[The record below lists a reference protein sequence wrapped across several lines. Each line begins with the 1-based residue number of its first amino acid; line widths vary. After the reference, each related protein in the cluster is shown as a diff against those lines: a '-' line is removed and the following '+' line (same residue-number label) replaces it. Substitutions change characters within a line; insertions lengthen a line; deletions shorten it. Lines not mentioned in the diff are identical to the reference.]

1 MHFLIILIAIAV
13 LESNGQ
19 LAFIQRD
26 IWVRKWH
33 GALAKLSNTKL
44 SNTKLSS
51 SKLSSLENSSL
62 LIVLA
67 YVLVP
72 VILLQ
77 LVLWYLGS
85 GILVFL
91 VELSVLLYCLGRG
104 DLSAQ
109 IDVLQAAFHDAAV
122 FNIGHRAASADS
134 AKGLF
139 RELAATLPYR
149 LFERSFV
156 VVFWFF
162 FLGAPLAL
170 AYRLLALH
178 RDMQLGAAAL
188 QVEQDKEQNEE
199 LDEGQNEELDKELE
213 QMQGSEEDTAEPIET
228 VTANNANNLLWYL
241 EWIPVRFLALTL
253 GLMGDF
259 SKATAPLKELVF
271 CPKTS
276 TADVLRLCVL
286 GALNNQSANAEE
298 TTKET
303 AEETAEETTKETAE
317 ETAALSQV
325 ADIVALFRRSM
336 TGWLVAIALL
346 VLTS

>member
-1 MHFLIILIAIAV
+1 VHFLIILIAVAV

-33 GALAKLSNTKL
+33 GALTKL
-44 SNTKLSS
+44 SA
-51 SKLSSLENSSL
+51 LENSSL

-72 VILLQ
+72 VIILQ

-91 VELSVLLYCLGRG
+91 VELGVLLYCLGRG

-109 IDVLQAAFHDAAV
+109 IDVLQSDIQRSDLQAAFHDAAV

-134 AKGLF
+134 AAGLF

-178 RDMQLGAAAL
+178 GDMQLGAAAV
-188 QVEQDKEQNEE
+188 QVEQDEEQDKDKDK
-199 LDEGQNEELDKELE
+199 DEQQE
-213 QMQGSEEDTAEPIET
+213 QQEQGSEEDTAELVET
-228 VTANNANNLLWYL
+228 VTANDANKLLWYL

-298 TTKET
+298 TT
-303 AEETAEETTKETAE
+303 EETTE

>member
-26 IWVRKWH
+26 LWVQKWH
-33 GALAKLSNTKL
+33 RALTKL
-44 SNTKLSS
+44 PALK
-51 SKLSSLENSSL
+51 NSGL
-62 LIVLA
+62 LKVA
-67 YVLVP
+67 VYVLVP
-72 VILLQ
+72 VIALQ

-85 GILVFL
+85 GGNGILVFL
-91 VELSVLLYCLGRG
+91 LELGVLLYCLGRG

-109 IDVLQAAFHDAAV
+109 IAVLESDIQRSDLQAAFHDAAV
-122 FNIGHRAASADS
+122 FNIGHRAVSADS
-134 AKGLF
+134 AEGLF

-178 RDMQLGAAAL
+178 GDMQLGETEVL
-188 QVEQDKEQNEE
+188 
-199 LDEGQNEELDKELE
+199 LDEDQAGDEDIAEALE
-213 QMQGSEEDTAEPIET
+213 AAVPNQ
-228 VTANNANNLLWYL
+228 ANKLLWYL

-259 SKATAPLKELVF
+259 SQAISPLKELVF

-286 GALNNQSANAEE
+286 GALNRQSSGVSQEPDVASSD
-298 TTKET
+298 TV
-303 AEETAEETTKETAE
+303 
-317 ETAALSQV
+317 ALAQV
-325 ADIVALFRRSM
+325 GEIVALFRRSM
-336 TGWLVAIALL
+336 TGWLVVIALL

>member
-1 MHFLIILIAIAV
+1 VHFLIILIAIAV

-26 IWVRKWH
+26 LWVQKWH
-33 GALAKLSNTKL
+33 RALAKLPALK
-44 SNTKLSS
+44 
-51 SKLSSLENSSL
+51 NSGL
-62 LIVLA
+62 LKVA
-67 YVLVP
+67 VYVLVP
-72 VILLQ
+72 VIALQ

-85 GILVFL
+85 GGNGILVFL
-91 VELSVLLYCLGRG
+91 LELGVLLYCLGRG

-109 IDVLQAAFHDAAV
+109 IAVLESDIQRSDLQAAFHDAAV
-122 FNIGHRAASADS
+122 FNIGHRAVSADS
-134 AKGLF
+134 AEGLF

-178 RDMQLGAAAL
+178 GDMQL
-188 QVEQDKEQNEE
+188 EE
-199 LDEGQNEELDKELE
+199 TEVLLDEDQAGDEDIAEALE
-213 QMQGSEEDTAEPIET
+213 AAVPNQ
-228 VTANNANNLLWYL
+228 ANKLLWYL

-259 SKATAPLKELVF
+259 SQAISPLKELVF

-286 GALNNQSANAEE
+286 GALNRQSSGVSQEVSQEPDVASSD
-298 TTKET
+298 TV
-303 AEETAEETTKETAE
+303 
-317 ETAALSQV
+317 ALAQV
-325 ADIVALFRRSM
+325 GEIVALFRRSM
-336 TGWLVAIALL
+336 TGWLVVIALL

>member
-26 IWVRKWH
+26 LWVQKWH
-33 GALAKLSNTKL
+33 RALAKLPALK
-44 SNTKLSS
+44 
-51 SKLSSLENSSL
+51 NSGL
-62 LIVLA
+62 LKVA
-67 YVLVP
+67 VYVLVP
-72 VILLQ
+72 VIALQ

-85 GILVFL
+85 GGNGILVFL
-91 VELSVLLYCLGRG
+91 LELGVLLYCLGRG

-109 IDVLQAAFHDAAV
+109 IAVLESDIQRSDLQAAFHDAAV
-122 FNIGHRAASADS
+122 FNIGHRAVSADS
-134 AKGLF
+134 AEGLF

-178 RDMQLGAAAL
+178 GDMQLGETEVL
-188 QVEQDKEQNEE
+188 
-199 LDEGQNEELDKELE
+199 LDEDQAGDEDIAEALE
-213 QMQGSEEDTAEPIET
+213 AAVPNQ
-228 VTANNANNLLWYL
+228 ANKLLWYL
-241 EWIPVRFLALTL
+241 EWVPVRFLALTL

-259 SKATAPLKELVF
+259 SQAISPLKELVF

-286 GALNNQSANAEE
+286 GALNRQSSGVSQEVSQEPDVASSD
-298 TTKET
+298 TV
-303 AEETAEETTKETAE
+303 
-317 ETAALSQV
+317 ALAQV
-325 ADIVALFRRSM
+325 GEIVALFRRSM
-336 TGWLVAIALL
+336 TGWLVVIALL

>member
-1 MHFLIILIAIAV
+1 VHFLIILIAIAV

-26 IWVRKWH
+26 LWVQKWH
-33 GALAKLSNTKL
+33 RALAKLPAL
-44 SNTKLSS
+44 R
-51 SKLSSLENSSL
+51 NSGL
-62 LIVLA
+62 LKVA
-67 YVLVP
+67 VYVLVP
-72 VILLQ
+72 VIALQ
-77 LVLWYLGS
+77 LVLEYLGS
-85 GILVFL
+85 GDNGILVFL
-91 VELSVLLYCLGRG
+91 LELGVLLYCLGRG

-109 IDVLQAAFHDAAV
+109 IAVLESDIQRSDLQAAFHDAAV
-122 FNIGHRAASADS
+122 FNMGHRAVSADS
-134 AKGLF
+134 AEGLF

-178 RDMQLGAAAL
+178 GDMQLEAAEVL
-188 QVEQDKEQNEE
+188 
-199 LDEGQNEELDKELE
+199 LDEEQTGDEDIAEVLE
-213 QMQGSEEDTAEPIET
+213 AAVPNP
-228 VTANNANNLLWYL
+228 ANKLLWYL

-259 SKATAPLKELVF
+259 SQAITPLKELVF

-286 GALNNQSANAEE
+286 GALNRQSSEVSEDGDVVSND
-298 TTKET
+298 
-303 AEETAEETTKETAE
+303 
-317 ETAALSQV
+317 TAALAQV
-325 ADIVALFRRSM
+325 GEIVALFRRSM

>member
-26 IWVRKWH
+26 LWVQKWH
-33 GALAKLSNTKL
+33 RALAKLPALK
-44 SNTKLSS
+44 
-51 SKLSSLENSSL
+51 NSRL
-62 LIVLA
+62 LKVA
-67 YVLVP
+67 VYVLVP
-72 VILLQ
+72 VIALQ

-85 GILVFL
+85 GGNGILVFL
-91 VELSVLLYCLGRG
+91 LELGVLLYCLGRG

-109 IDVLQAAFHDAAV
+109 IAVLESDIQRSDLQAAFHDAAV
-122 FNIGHRAASADS
+122 FNIGHRAVSADS
-134 AKGLF
+134 AEGLF

-178 RDMQLGAAAL
+178 GDMQLGETEVL
-188 QVEQDKEQNEE
+188 
-199 LDEGQNEELDKELE
+199 LDEDQAGDEDIAEALE
-213 QMQGSEEDTAEPIET
+213 AAVPNQ
-228 VTANNANNLLWYL
+228 ANKLLWYL

-259 SKATAPLKELVF
+259 SQAISPLKELVF

-286 GALNNQSANAEE
+286 GALNRQSSGVSQEVSQEPDVASSD
-298 TTKET
+298 TV
-303 AEETAEETTKETAE
+303 
-317 ETAALSQV
+317 ALAQV
-325 ADIVALFRRSM
+325 GEIVALFRRSM
-336 TGWLVAIALL
+336 TGWLVVIALL

>member
-26 IWVRKWH
+26 IWVQKWH
-33 GALAKLSNTKL
+33 GALAKLS
-44 SNTKLSS
+44 S
-51 SKLSSLENSSL
+51 SKLPALDNNPRL
-62 LIVLA
+62 KVA
-67 YVLVP
+67 VYVLVP
-72 VILLQ
+72 VAVLQ

-91 VELSVLLYCLGRG
+91 LELAVLLYCLGRG

-109 IDVLQAAFHDAAV
+109 ISVLQSDIQRHDLQAAFHDAAV
-122 FNIGHRAASADS
+122 FNIGHRAVSADN
-134 AKGLF
+134 AAGLF

-178 RDMQLGAAAL
+178 GDMQLESADV
-188 QVEQDKEQNEE
+188 QVYQDQDQDQEE
-199 LDEGQNEELDKELE
+199 
-213 QMQGSEEDTAEPIET
+213 QGSEEEAVET
-228 VTANNANNLLWYL
+228 LEQAAPDEANNLLWYL
-241 EWIPVRFLALTL
+241 EWIPVRALALTL

-286 GALNNQSANAEE
+286 GALNNQPAEA
-298 TTKET
+298 TGATET
-303 AEETAEETTKETAE
+303 AEPAETIEPNEVD

>member
-1 MHFLIILIAIAV
+1 VHFLIILIAVAV

-33 GALAKLSNTKL
+33 GALAKLS
-44 SNTKLSS
+44 
-51 SKLSSLENSSL
+51 SLENSSL

-72 VILLQ
+72 VIILQ

-91 VELSVLLYCLGRG
+91 VELGVLLYCLGRG

-109 IDVLQAAFHDAAV
+109 IDVLQSDIQRSDLQAAFHDAAV

-134 AKGLF
+134 AAGLF

-178 RDMQLGAAAL
+178 GDMQLGAAAV
-188 QVEQDKEQNEE
+188 QVEQE
-199 LDEGQNEELDKELE
+199 
-213 QMQGSEEDTAEPIET
+213 QGSEEDTAELVET
-228 VTANNANNLLWYL
+228 VTANDANKLLWYL

-298 TTKET
+298 TT
-303 AEETAEETTKETAE
+303 EETTE

>member
-1 MHFLIILIAIAV
+1 VHFLIILIAVAV

-33 GALAKLSNTKL
+33 GALAKLS
-44 SNTKLSS
+44 
-51 SKLSSLENSSL
+51 SLENSSL

-72 VILLQ
+72 VIILQ

-91 VELSVLLYCLGRG
+91 VELGVLLYCLGRG

-109 IDVLQAAFHDAAV
+109 IDVLQSDIQRSDLQAAFHDAAV

-134 AKGLF
+134 AAGLF

-178 RDMQLGAAAL
+178 GDMQLGAAAV
-188 QVEQDKEQNEE
+188 QVEQE
-199 LDEGQNEELDKELE
+199 
-213 QMQGSEEDTAEPIET
+213 QGSEEDTAELVET
-228 VTANNANNLLWYL
+228 VTANDANKLLWYL

-298 TTKET
+298 TT
-303 AEETAEETTKETAE
+303 E

>member
-1 MHFLIILIAIAV
+1 MHFLIILIAVAV

-33 GALAKLSNTKL
+33 GALAKLS
-44 SNTKLSS
+44 
-51 SKLSSLENSSL
+51 SLENSSL

-72 VILLQ
+72 VIILQ

-91 VELSVLLYCLGRG
+91 VELGVLLYCLGRG

-109 IDVLQAAFHDAAV
+109 IDVLQSDIQRSDLQAAFHDAAV

-134 AKGLF
+134 AAGLF

-178 RDMQLGAAAL
+178 GDMQLGAAAV
-188 QVEQDKEQNEE
+188 QVEQDEEQDKDK
-199 LDEGQNEELDKELE
+199 DEQQE
-213 QMQGSEEDTAEPIET
+213 QGSEEDTAELVET
-228 VTANNANNLLWYL
+228 VTANDANKLLWYL

-298 TTKET
+298 TT
-303 AEETAEETTKETAE
+303 E

>member
-1 MHFLIILIAIAV
+1 VHFLIILIAIAV

-26 IWVRKWH
+26 IWVQKWH
-33 GALAKLSNTKL
+33 GALAKLL
-44 SNTKLSS
+44 SSTLLS
-51 SKLSSLENSSL
+51 SKLPSLENNSTL
-62 LIVLA
+62 NVLA
-67 YVLVP
+67 FVLIP
-72 VILLQ
+72 VVVLQ

-91 VELSVLLYCLGRG
+91 VELAVLLYCLGRG

-109 IDVLQAAFHDAAV
+109 IGVLQSDIQRNDLQAAFHDAAV
-122 FNIGHRAASADS
+122 FNIGHRAVSADNAS
-134 AKGLF
+134 GLF
-139 RELAATLPYR
+139 RELAASLPYR
-149 LFERSFV
+149 MFERSFV

-162 FLGAPLAL
+162 FLGAPVAL

-178 RDMQLGAAAL
+178 GDMQL
-188 QVEQDKEQNEE
+188 QVADIQTEQEQEE
-199 LDEGQNEELDKELE
+199 
-213 QMQGSEEDTAEPIET
+213 QGSEDDSIEMFKQAT
-228 VTANNANNLLWYL
+228 SDEANKLLWYL
-241 EWIPVRFLALTL
+241 EWIPVRALALTL

-276 TADVLRLCVL
+276 TADVLRRCVL
-286 GALNNQSANAEE
+286 GALNIQSRNEAESS
-298 TTKET
+298 
-303 AEETAEETTKETAE
+303 AEVDQALD
-317 ETAALSQV
+317 ETAALAQV

>member
-26 IWVRKWH
+26 IWVQKWH
-33 GALAKLSNTKL
+33 GALAKLL
-44 SNTKLSS
+44 SSTLLS
-51 SKLSSLENSSL
+51 SKLPSLENNSTL
-62 LIVLA
+62 NVLA
-67 YVLVP
+67 FVLIP
-72 VILLQ
+72 VVVLQ

-91 VELSVLLYCLGRG
+91 VELAVLLYCLGRG

-109 IDVLQAAFHDAAV
+109 IGVLQSDIQRNDLQAAFHDAAV
-122 FNIGHRAASADS
+122 FNIGHRAVSADNAS
-134 AKGLF
+134 GLF
-139 RELAATLPYR
+139 RELAASLPYR
-149 LFERSFV
+149 MFERSFV

-162 FLGAPLAL
+162 FLGAPVAL

-178 RDMQLGAAAL
+178 GDMQL
-188 QVEQDKEQNEE
+188 QVADIQAEQEQEE
-199 LDEGQNEELDKELE
+199 
-213 QMQGSEEDTAEPIET
+213 QGSEDDSIEMFKQAT
-228 VTANNANNLLWYL
+228 SDEANKLLWYL
-241 EWIPVRFLALTL
+241 EWIPVRALALTL

-276 TADVLRLCVL
+276 TADVLRRCVL
-286 GALNNQSANAEE
+286 GALNIQSRNEAESS
-298 TTKET
+298 
-303 AEETAEETTKETAE
+303 AEVDQALD
-317 ETAALSQV
+317 ETAALAQV

>member
-26 IWVRKWH
+26 IWVQKWH
-33 GALAKLSNTKL
+33 GALAKLSSSKFL
-44 SNTKLSS
+44 S
-51 SKLSSLENSSL
+51 SKLPRLENNSKL
-62 LIVLA
+62 KVLA
-67 YVLVP
+67 FVLVP
-72 VILLQ
+72 VVVLQ

-91 VELSVLLYCLGRG
+91 LELTVLLYCLGRG

-109 IDVLQAAFHDAAV
+109 ISVLQSDIQRNDLQAAFHDAAV
-122 FNIGHRAASADS
+122 FNIGHRAVSADN
-134 AKGLF
+134 AAGLF

-178 RDMQLGAAAL
+178 GDMQLESSDIQIGRD
-188 QVEQDKEQNEE
+188 QEQQEQEQEQSIEQDAAEV
-199 LDEGQNEELDKELE
+199 LDEVAPDE
-213 QMQGSEEDTAEPIET
+213 
-228 VTANNANNLLWYL
+228 ANNLLWYL
-241 EWIPVRFLALTL
+241 EWIPVRALALTL

-286 GALNNQSANAEE
+286 GALNNQSANGTEPSDEVGQALD
-298 TTKET
+298 
-303 AEETAEETTKETAE
+303 

>member
-26 IWVRKWH
+26 LWVQKWH
-33 GALAKLSNTKL
+33 GALAKLPALKN
-44 SNTKLSS
+44 NG
-51 SKLSSLENSSL
+51 SLKIL
-62 LIVLA
+62 V

-72 VILLQ
+72 VIVLQ
-77 LVLWYLGS
+77 LVLWYLAGGGS

-91 VELSVLLYCLGRG
+91 LELAVLLYCLGRG

-109 IDVLQAAFHDAAV
+109 IDVLESDIQRSDLQAAFHDAAV
-122 FNIGHRAASADS
+122 FNIGHRAVSADS
-134 AKGLF
+134 AEGLF

-178 RDMQLGAAAL
+178 GDMQLEATEVL
-188 QVEQDKEQNEE
+188 LDVEQAG
-199 LDEGQNEELDKELE
+199 DEDI
-213 QMQGSEEDTAEPIET
+213 AEVQEAAVPNQ
-228 VTANNANNLLWYL
+228 ANKLLWYL

-253 GLMGDF
+253 GLMGNF
-259 SKATAPLKELVF
+259 SQAITPLKELVF
-271 CPKTS
+271 CSKTS

-286 GALNNQSANAEE
+286 GALNRQSSEASQELSQE
-298 TTKET
+298 PDIPSSD
-303 AEETAEETTKETAE
+303 
-317 ETAALSQV
+317 TAALRQV
-325 ADIVALFRRSM
+325 TEIVALFRRSM